1 MIEKFEKLIAIFIG
15 TERTD
20 IRNRVLRLVLAGS
33 LLTFVEMALLSLA
46 GLLITWNI
54 LDARGQDLGEESA
67 GYTER
72 FSERQA
78 KINLSNSNR
87 MRAALIN
94 NQLFDV
100 RLDVLLLSREVTHML
115 STPEEYLPRSLPNTN
130 ARIIEPG
137 TVYVHYSPELVEGG
151 ISEDLRR
158 EIGIVSNIADE
169 IDSIIGTNPCA
180 FVGSKNGYVIRADV
194 MPPNILV
201 SSLSREPERST
212 YDNRTRSWYKFG
224 SEVEEPTFTD
234 VYITQVTGE
243 PCVSCVMPYFDG
255 DENFAGVVGIDC
267 NPTEIYTQINK
278 STIGRSGFC
287 FIVDAHGE
295 VLYSTQV
302 EGDFVTGA
310 KLFDTNDDIDIAA
323 IGRLM
328 TAGVTGVTEIT
339 SDGNQYY
346 VAYAPMSEASWSIAT
361 VIDKSEVV
369 APAMIARNNILNQI
383 EDFKSSFGNL
393 FRFLLSL
400 AFVLL
405 LAVMYGLFRMSL
417 KLASQFVKPIQQ
429 LSDGVRD
436 IASGDFDK
444 RLEIKTGDE
453 IEHLAACFN
462 GMTSE
467 LKTYMSNLTKATA
480 EKERIATELDVAK
493 EIQQS
498 ILPKT
503 FDFGRSDFKLYATM
517 HAAKEV
523 GGDFYDFYLLDEKH
537 LMVTIADVSG
547 KGVPAALFMMISKT
561 ILKNFALTMANADD
575 VGALVSKTNQQLCQ
589 NNDAMMFVTMFV
601 GLLDLRTGRFIY
613 VNGGH
618 NPPLIY
624 RASTERFEYLPS
636 SARNYALGLMDD
648 AEFEQEELELSAGD
662 ALFLYT
668 DGVTEALN
676 TQEELYGEE
685 RLEACLNQLGA
696 ERLTVER
703 MLALVRDSL
712 NEYVGDAPQS
722 DDITMI
728 GLKFNG

>member
-1 MIEKFEKLIAIFIG
+1 MIEKLEKLIAVFIG
-15 TERTD
+15 TDRTD
-20 IRNRVLRLVLAGS
+20 IKNRVLRLVLAGS
-33 LLTFVEMALLSLA
+33 LLTFIEMALLSLT

-54 LDARGQDLGEESA
+54 LDSRGQLLGEESA

-78 KINLSNSNR
+78 KLNLSNSNR
-87 MRAALIN
+87 LRAQLIN

-100 RLDVLLLSREVTHML
+100 QLDVLLMSREATHML
-115 STPEEYLPRSLPNTN
+115 SAPEEYLPRSLPNTS

-151 ISEDLRR
+151 ISAELQR

-194 MPPNILV
+194 MPPTVLV
-201 SSLSREPERST
+201 TSLSREPERST

-224 SEVEEPTFTD
+224 STVEEPTFTD

-255 DENFAGVVGIDC
+255 AGDFAGVVGIDC
-267 NPTEIYTQINK
+267 NPTEIYAQINK

-287 FIVDAHGE
+287 FILDANGE

-302 EGDFVTGA
+302 EGDFVTGTS
-310 KLFDTNDDIDIAA
+310 LFESNSDLDVAG

-339 SDGNQYY
+339 SKGEKYY
-346 VAYAPMSEASWSIAT
+346 VAYTPMSAANWSIAT
-361 VIDKSEVV
+361 VIEKSEVV
-369 APAMIARNNILNQI
+369 APAMIARNNILDQI
-383 EDFKSSFGNL
+383 EDFKASFGNL

-400 AFVLL
+400 SLVLL
-405 LAVMYGLFRMSL
+405 VAVMYGLFRMSL
-417 KLASQFVKPIQQ
+417 ELARRFVKPIQQ

-444 RLEIKTGDE
+444 HLEIKTGDE
-453 IEHLAACFN
+453 IEHLATCFN
-462 GMTSE
+462 GMTAE
-467 LKTYMSNLTKATA
+467 LKNYMSNLTKVTA
-480 EKERIATELDVAK
+480 DRERIATELDVAK

-523 GGDFYDFYLLDEKH
+523 GGDFYDFYLLDDKH

-601 GLLDLRTGRFIY
+601 GLLDLNTGRFIY

-624 RASTERFEYLPS
+624 RASTERFDYLTS

-648 AEFEQEELELSAGD
+648 AEFEQETLDLAAGD

-676 TQEELYGEE
+676 TREELYGEK
-685 RLEACLNQLGA
+685 RLEACLNQPGA

-703 MLALVRDSL
+703 MLALVRESL
-712 NEYVGDAPQS
+712 NEYADGAPQT